1 MYLTVI
7 TLAFDENDRYAGI
20 TGNADV
26 DWDREAYEYV
36 AAVNWRRGH
45 DPLVL
50 VQNRR
55 QTRDQVLEVAVAAD
69 GAALGARVC
78 LRSTRTS
85 SGSTWFTAR
94 PPTRRMVV
102 WCARSTIWPRTPT
115 V

>member
-55 QTRDQVLEVAVAAD
+55 QTAIR
-69 GAALGARVC
+69 C
-78 LRSTRTS
+78 LRWRS
-85 SGSTWFTAR
+85 
-94 PPTRRMVV
+94 RRMGPR
-102 WCARSTIWPRTPT
+102 WCHARA
-115 V
+115 

>member
-1 MYLTVI
+1 M
-7 TLAFDENDRYAGI
+7 
-20 TGNADV
+20 

-69 GAALGARVC
+69 GAALGATRV
-78 LRSTRTS
+78 LEEHANEQWIDLVHGTPAYTPD
-85 SGSTWFTAR
+85 G
-94 PPTRRMVV
+94 RR
-102 WCARSTIWPRTPT
+102 CARSTISPRTPT

>member
-55 QTRDQVLEVAVAAD
+55 QTRDQVLEV
-69 GAALGARVC
+69 
-78 LRSTRTS
+78 
-85 SGSTWFTAR
+85 GSRGGWGRAGCHA
-94 PPTRRMVV
+94 
-102 WCARSTIWPRTPT
+102 CA
-115 V
+115 